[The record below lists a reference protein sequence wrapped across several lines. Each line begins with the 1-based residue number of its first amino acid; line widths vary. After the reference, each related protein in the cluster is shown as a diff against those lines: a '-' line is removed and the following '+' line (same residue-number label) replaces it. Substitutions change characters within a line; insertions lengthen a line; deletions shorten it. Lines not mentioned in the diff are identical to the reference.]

1 MVTVISIFGGFKTVI
16 LKNNSVSPMPVH
28 TRKSE
33 LELGHPLGIPQNDFI
48 LQNDTTWLFAL
59 FGFSGSK

>member
-1 MVTVISIFGGFKTVI
+1 MVTVISIFEGFKTVI
-16 LKNNSVSPMPVH
+16 FKNNSVSPMPVH

-33 LELGHPLGIPQNDFI
+33 LGHPLGIPQNDFL
-48 LQNDTTWLFAL
+48 LQNDTTGLFAL